1 MFLIL
6 NQNFYICKLINKK
19 ITMKKLYTLLF
30 ISFASISFAQVFTAT
45 YDFAGVTATS
55 GATDPTPVPTVTGL
69 TFGNF
74 TAVNTVNPPT
84 NSAAAAR
91 FAFTNQPLGAANGEN
106 VYANFSGALSPTT
119 YYQVTITPTSGT
131 AYNLTGITFKV
142 QRSGTGIRNYSVRSS
157 ADAYAAN
164 LPASI
169 NPANTNLEV
178 VTGNIFF
185 YNVDNSFAQVGST
198 ITLSGPSFTNL
209 TGPITLRF
217 YGWNSEQVA
226 GNFGID
232 DVVISG
238 AIATMSS
245 SSFNAI
251 EGLAMYPNPLKGDTL
266 FFTSTANADKSVQIY
281 DILGKEVLS
290 SKEIN
295 STMNVSG
302 LAAGVYLVK
311 ITEEGKTATK
321 KLVIE

>member
-1 MFLIL
+1 
-6 NQNFYICKLINKK
+6 
-19 ITMKKLYTLLF
+19 MKKLYTLFF
-30 ISFASISFAQVFTAT
+30 ISLASISFAQVFTAT

-55 GATDPTPVPTVTGL
+55 GATDPSPVPTVAGL

-74 TAVNTVNPPT
+74 SAVNTTFPPT
-84 NSAAAAR
+84 NSASTGR
-91 FAFTNQPLGAANGEN
+91 FAFANQPLGAANGDN
-106 VYANFSGALSPTT
+106 VFANFTGALSTST

-131 AYNLTGITFKV
+131 AYNLTGVTFKV
-142 QRSGTGIRNYSVRSS
+142 QRSGTGVRNYSVRSS
-157 ADAYAAN
+157 VDSYAAN

-169 NPANTNLEV
+169 NPANASLEV

-185 YNVDNSFAQVGST
+185 YNTDNNTAQVGST

-209 TGPITLRF
+209 TGPTTLRF
-217 YGWNSEQVA
+217 YGWNAEA
-226 GNFGID
+226 AGGNFSID

-238 AIATMSS
+238 EIATMSS

-251 EGLAMYPNPLKGDTL
+251 EGLTMYPNPLKGDTL
-266 FFTSTANADKSVQIY
+266 FFTSTANANKSVQIF

>member
-1 MFLIL
+1 M
-6 NQNFYICKLINKK
+6 
-19 ITMKKLYTLLF
+19 
-30 ISFASISFAQVFTAT
+30 
-45 YDFAGVTATS
+45 
-55 GATDPTPVPTVTGL
+55 
-69 TFGNF
+69 
-74 TAVNTVNPPT
+74 
-84 NSAAAAR
+84 
-91 FAFTNQPLGAANGEN
+91 
-106 VYANFSGALSPTT
+106 SPTT
-119 YYQVTITPTSGT
+119 YFQVTITPTSGT

-142 QRSGTGIRNYSVRSS
+142 QRSGTGVRNYSVRSS

-169 NPANTNLEV
+169 NPVNANLEV

-185 YNVDNSFAQVGST
+185 YNVDNSFGQVGST

-217 YGWNSEQVA
+217 YGWNSEA
-226 GNFGID
+226 TGGNFGID

-238 AIATMSS
+238 EIATMSS

-251 EGLAMYPNPLKGDTL
+251 DGLTMFPNPLKGDTL
-266 FFTSTANADKSVQIY
+266 FFTSSANASKSVQIY
-281 DILGKEVLS
+281 DILGKEVLN

-295 STMNVSG
+295 TAMNVSG

>member
-1 MFLIL
+1 
-6 NQNFYICKLINKK
+6 
-19 ITMKKLYTLLF
+19 MKKLYTLLF

-45 YDFAGVTATS
+45 YDFAGVTGTS
-55 GATDPTPVPTVTGL
+55 GATDPTPVPTVAGL

-74 TAVNTVNPPT
+74 TAVNTVFPPT
-84 NSAAAAR
+84 NSAASVR
-91 FAFTNQPLGAANGEN
+91 FAFANQPLGAAQGDN
-106 VYANFSGALSPTT
+106 VYANYTGALSPTT
-119 YYQVTITPTSGT
+119 YYRVTITPTSGT

-142 QRSGTGIRNYSVRSS
+142 QRSGTGVRNYSVRSS

-169 NPANTNLEV
+169 NPANASLEV

-185 YNVDNSFAQVGST
+185 YNVDNTLGQVGST
-198 ITLSGPSFTNL
+198 VTLSGPSFTNL
-209 TGPITLRF
+209 TGPITFRF
-217 YGWNSEQVA
+217 YGWNSEA
-226 GNFGID
+226 AGGNFGID

-238 AIATMSS
+238 ETATMSS

-251 EGLAMYPNPLKGDTL
+251 DGLTMFPNPLKGDTL
-266 FFTSTANADKSVQIY
+266 FFTSTANANKSVQIY